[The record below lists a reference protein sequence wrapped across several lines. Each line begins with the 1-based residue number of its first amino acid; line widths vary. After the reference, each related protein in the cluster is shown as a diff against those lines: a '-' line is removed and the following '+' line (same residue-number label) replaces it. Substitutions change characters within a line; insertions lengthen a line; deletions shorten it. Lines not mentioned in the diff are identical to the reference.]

1 MQTQITLRCV
11 IEEETEELGEKP
23 LRRPPSG
30 NRSIRKSVVIH
41 GLTKDPPSLIYPMY
55 LSPLSSYSNK
65 ASQNRVLSSSPDL
78 ATSSILHLPSLASS
92 NASQQLQKHLLHS
105 EKVWIVTKLLRTV
118 SCLALRILQQAP
130 YCICH
135 HWLLPMLPSNSKNTY
150 YTLKRCGLC
159 LGTNLFSRYDNG
171 KGMEK
176 ILQWFLTKDE

>member
-1 MQTQITLRCV
+1 MQTQITRWCV
-11 IEEETEELGEKP
+11 IEEEIEELGEKP
-23 LRRPPSG
+23 LHRPPSD
-30 NRSIRKSVVIH
+30 NWSTRQLVVIH
-41 GLTKDPPSLIYPMY
+41 GLAKDLPSLIYPIY

-65 ASQNRVLSSSPDL
+65 ASQNCVLSNFPDL

-105 EKVWIVTKLLRTV
+105 EKVWIVTRLLRTV